1 MQPAEQRGVEKGS
14 EWRVQTVDTQHRF
27 TYREARKV
35 SRITSGSV
43 HVQKLGDSK
52 KLCLER

>member
-1 MQPAEQRGVEKGS
+1 MQPAGQRGVEKGS
-14 EWRVQTVDTQHRF
+14 EWRVQTVHTQHRC
-27 TYREARKV
+27 TSRKARKV